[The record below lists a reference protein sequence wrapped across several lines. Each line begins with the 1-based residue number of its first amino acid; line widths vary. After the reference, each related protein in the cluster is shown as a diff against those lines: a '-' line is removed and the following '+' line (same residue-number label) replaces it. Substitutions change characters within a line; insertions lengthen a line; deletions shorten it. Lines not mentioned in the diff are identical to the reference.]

1 MSEEALEGANAPLA
15 PPLVLPLVG
24 AMNHYQIA

>member
-15 PPLVLPLVG
+15 FSLGLPLVG